1 MEFTLEELESILE
14 EMGFKDIP
22 QNQLEDFSKD
32 LKRLIRHDI
41 RAKKKRGTS
50 ANNVGPPVA
59 APTFEVPTVSPQLSK
74 KNCLRPELNDSNEKI
89 VEDKKLQQHSNTS
102 C

>member
-1 MEFTLEELESILE
+1 MNCINL
-14 EMGFKDIP
+14 
-22 QNQLEDFSKD
+22 
-32 LKRLIRHDI
+32 R
-41 RAKKKRGTS
+41 
-50 ANNVGPPVA
+50 
-59 APTFEVPTVSPQLSK
+59 